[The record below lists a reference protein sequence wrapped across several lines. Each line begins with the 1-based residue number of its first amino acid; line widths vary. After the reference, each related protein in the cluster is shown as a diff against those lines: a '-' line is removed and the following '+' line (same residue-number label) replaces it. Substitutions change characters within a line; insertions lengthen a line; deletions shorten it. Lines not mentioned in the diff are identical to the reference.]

1 MLRML
6 NKSSGGPLAWKSKI
20 QPGQSIDSLRYV
32 TLDLALDSHA
42 RAAIEAYADSCA
54 AGTPWLADI
63 LRARLERLDRPAE
76 RTQDRFAG
84 FREDEATS
92 MPLTYCE
99 QTARRLMT
107 FACMCARAREDYSD
121 AAWDHVMK
129 SFDRMLAQM
138 R

>member
-1 MLRML
+1 ML

-20 QPGQSIDSLRYV
+20 RPQQPADGLRYV
-32 TLDLALDSHA
+32 TLDLASDSHA
-42 RAAIEAYADSCA
+42 RAAIEAYADSCSA
-54 AGTPWLADI
+54 ELPWLADI
-63 LRARLERLDRPAE
+63 LRARLERLNRSADRA
-76 RTQDRFAG
+76 QDQFAG
-84 FREDEATS
+84 LQEDDAAA

-99 QTARRLMT
+99 HTARRLMA

-129 SFDRMLAQM
+129 SFDRMLVQM